1 MNCPICNG
9 EMRIESEKVG
19 VDSNNLPIFHRIA
32 YCDKCYKMK
41 DIDEE
46 PQQQSAPVV
55 QPKPVDLQTR
65 LAQEELDTLN
75 KKSDSKNKSNAIMII
90 LILLAVGSFCAGAI
104 FSGLFFV
111 IVLLVYAAKV
121 GTQMQRKEELE
132 HLASGKK
139 IVNVCPKCKS
149 ENITMQ
155 MVQKST
161 FVMHDKTR
169 VSDNINPL
177 HPFTHTNVKKG
188 NDYSTPIYG
197 NQCHCLNCG
206 HVFAKPEV
214 HYI

>member
-19 VDSNNLPIFHRIA
+19 VDGNNLPIFHRIA
-32 YCDKCYKMK
+32 YCDTCYKMK

-46 PQQQSAPVV
+46 PQQQSTPVV
-55 QPKPVDLQTR
+55 QPESVDLQAR
-65 LAQEELDTLN
+65 FAQEELNTN
-75 KKSDSKNKSNAIMII
+75 KKLDGKENNHIAIIMLVFGII
-90 LILLAVGSFCAGAI
+90 LFFIPGCQ
-104 FSGLFFV
+104 LFAV
-111 IVLLVYAAKV
+111 IVFIVALLYKLISIDQVN
-121 GTQMQRKEELE
+121 RKKELE
-132 HLASGKK
+132 NIASGKK

-169 VSDNINPL
+169 VSDNINPF

>member
-19 VDSNNLPIFHRIA
+19 VDGNNLPIFHRIA
-32 YCDKCYKMK
+32 YCDTCYKMK
-41 DIDEE
+41 DIDDE

-55 QPKPVDLQTR
+55 QQQPMNLQAQLAEQELHDIQSNRLSERTDLWIFSILIIGTI
-65 LAQEELDTLN
+65 LSFCLGAVFLG
-75 KKSDSKNKSNAIMII
+75 II
-90 LILLAVGSFCAGAI
+90 L
-104 FSGLFFV
+104 
-111 IVLLVYAAKV
+111 LLVTLIQGSVAGNKINRKKELTELAA
-121 GTQMQRKEELE
+121 
-132 HLASGKK
+132 GKK

-169 VSDNINPL
+169 VSDNINPF